1 MNVLVQMREDVRE
14 IALVA
19 LEVFLQL
26 LPFVWPECAKM
37 CFPKKGERRKRKRKR
52 KIREETNYERKSSRK
67 VTEKKIVKE
76 LRAHKIFVFK
86 IL

>member
-1 MNVLVQMREDVRE
+1 MTQNERRGEAHSKISGLFSNKMDVLVQMREDVRE

-37 CFPKKGERRKRKRKR
+37 CFPKK
-52 KIREETNYERKSSRK
+52 
-67 VTEKKIVKE
+67 
-76 LRAHKIFVFK
+76 
-86 IL
+86 